1 MTCIGEMTVSEDR
14 CVCCGE
20 IIPEGTHV
28 CSNCRSKAFPFEP
41 YPSSCYYSSL
51 VGERPNQDDCL
62 RESGTGLCEDCHF
75 YLPNPEMEAEMREYT
90 LEAAIETL
98 KDVYEKAQKMDCVFK
113 PVSWALYQT
122 WRFAD
127 QVEKPNLG
135 KRKPQKEPKA

>member
-1 MTCIGEMTVSEDR
+1 MTEDR

-28 CSNCRSKAFPFEP
+28 CQNCKHDYGRIRRFEP
-41 YPSSCYYSSL
+41 YPSSCYYSYL
-51 VGERPNQDDCL
+51 IGERPDQDDCL
-62 RESGTGLCEDCHF
+62 RESSTGLCEDCHF
-75 YLPNPEMEAEMREYT
+75 YLPNPKMEAEMKEYT

-98 KDVYEKAQKMDCVFK
+98 RDVYEKAQKMDCVFK

-127 QVEKPNLG
+127 QFEKPSLG
-135 KRKPQKEPKA
+135 KRKPQEEPKT

>member
-1 MTCIGEMTVSEDR
+1 
-14 CVCCGE
+14 
-20 IIPEGTHV
+20 
-28 CSNCRSKAFPFEP
+28 
-41 YPSSCYYSSL
+41 
-51 VGERPNQDDCL
+51 
-62 RESGTGLCEDCHF
+62 
-75 YLPNPEMEAEMREYT
+75 MEAEMREYT